1 MGSSGTE
8 FRRVLILISVVVI
21 AYVSLTAY
29 EINSVAQVF
38 RSGVQFFRN
47 ESTQYCNLSNST
59 CSYSTGESKD
69 SAEIKIQNDWWSDRN
84 FTVISREFFLYLA
97 SQLRGT
103 PYPGAKNYT
112 NYIAA
117 NTRLEPLPGVKPLR
131 PDFGPVLND
140 VTSFRYPINIK
151 PCHQKDKA
159 RRITA
164 RRGLFVAV
172 ISAPDHFEKRNII
185 RRTWLRNLHNQSN
198 RSSVSLTGHGFIL
211 GLTGDFEIQ
220 KRIKVESKKFKDILQ
235 IDMVD
240 GYYNLTLKVVGL
252 LNWLKG
258 HCRVDFVL
266 KVDDDVYINVRNLMS
281 AMKPLN
287 PSEKS
292 IYGSETDDNPQ
303 RGMYTLLY
311 CFCILKLT
319 L

>member
-1 MGSSGTE
+1 M
-8 FRRVLILISVVVI
+8 
-21 AYVSLTAY
+21 
-29 EINSVAQVF
+29 
-38 RSGVQFFRN
+38 
-47 ESTQYCNLSNST
+47 
-59 CSYSTGESKD
+59 
-69 SAEIKIQNDWWSDRN
+69 
-84 FTVISREFFLYLA
+84 
-97 SQLRGT
+97 
-103 PYPGAKNYT
+103 
-112 NYIAA
+112 
-117 NTRLEPLPGVKPLR
+117 
-131 PDFGPVLND
+131 
-140 VTSFRYPINIK
+140 
-151 PCHQKDKA
+151 
-159 RRITA
+159 
-164 RRGLFVAV
+164 
-172 ISAPDHFEKRNII
+172 
-185 RRTWLRNLHNQSN
+185 HNQSN

>member
-47 ESTQYCNLSNST
+47 ESTQYCNLSNSA
-59 CSYSTGESKD
+59 CSPGESKD
-69 SAEIKIQNDWWSDRN
+69 SVEMEIQNDWWSDRN

-159 RRITA
+159 RR
-164 RRGLFVAV
+164 GLFVAV

-240 GYYNLTLKVVGL
+240 GYYNLTLKVVVL